1 MITIVIIIIS
11 IIIII
16 IIIIF
21 KNNNMVIGISPSG
34 RGNSCSSVADR
45 VGCFTLT
52 MSKYLYPK
60 VYYGSNPI
68 PLHCSLL
75 PSINNCIPID
85 IVLEQRCAK
94 FIWSCLNSY
103 NTIYCIIRYFQW

>member
-1 MITIVIIIIS
+1 
-11 IIIII
+11 
-16 IIIIF
+16 
-21 KNNNMVIGISPSG
+21 MVIGISPSG
-34 RGNSCSSVADR
+34 RGSSCYCSSVADR

-75 PSINNCIPID
+75 PSINDCIPID
-85 IVLEQRCAK
+85 ILFLNIVVLNLFGHVLIVTTQLIK
-94 FIWSCLNSY
+94 LLHYPLFPVVIVLH
-103 NTIYCIIRYFQW
+103 FF